1 MFVVT
6 EGLKHSPSRSF
17 VSCRFWTEIRGSLR
31 SWWEQGFIQMVV
43 SGRQEML
50 GSPVMFLPQ
59 VSSISQL
66 GGFIRGLQFTCS
78 GGRVSSGSRHHQSA
92 LCVFCLRFI
101 SRTLV
106 SPIMLMES
114 VFGWWVLFS
123 PPSFRHWGTR
133 LFRALCPSG
142 YDFLGKRHTNQQSKN
157 PNTLLSLSTV
167 RNVKGKQHVVT
178 FQQLETNVWHFF
190 QKTDQLMFAA
200 MCLWPNIWLLPSA
213 IRLLSC

>member
-6 EGLKHSPSRSF
+6 EGLKHCPSRSF

-31 SWWEQGFIQMVV
+31 SWWEQGFIQIVV

-106 SPIMLMES
+106 SLFTVVS
-114 VFGWWVLFS
+114 FGLSCWWNQCLADGFYSHHHLLDTEEPVCSELCVLQVLFS
-123 PPSFRHWGTR
+123 GETSHQPTVQKPKHSS
-133 LFRALCPSG
+133 L
-142 YDFLGKRHTNQQSKN
+142 
-157 PNTLLSLSTV
+157 TLY
-167 RNVKGKQHVVT
+167 
-178 FQQLETNVWHFF
+178 
-190 QKTDQLMFAA
+190 
-200 MCLWPNIWLLPSA
+200 C
-213 IRLLSC
+213 